1 MLKIREKRQQTWEKK
16 QKSTQD
22 DTCNSKKKSHKGK
35 ENQSQKPGTS
45 YIYIDSDSTDP
56 ETDDDEILEKEK
68 CCVCKQF
75 TSQKIRLGLGFEITS
90 WVQRSDQDC
99 KHRTHLKYCTGLRA
113 IRRGTTF
120 YCIHCKD
127 QE

>member
-1 MLKIREKRQQTWEKK
+1 M
-16 QKSTQD
+16 
-22 DTCNSKKKSHKGK
+22 
-35 ENQSQKPGTS
+35 
-45 YIYIDSDSTDP
+45 Y
-56 ETDDDEILEKEK
+56 LEEVK

-75 TSQKIRLGLGFEITS
+75 TPQQIRLRLGFEITS
-90 WVQRSDQDC
+90 WVQRSNQDC
-99 KHRTHLKYCTGLRA
+99 KHWTHLKYCTGLRA